1 MKKLVFNIFLFIC
14 LLPLVT
20 EGSIKKGTI
29 APDFNFI
36 DIENRT
42 FSLYNFKEKVILIE
56 FFSTKCFACD
66 YVIPDINRL
75 YDKFKK
81 DRVRVIGILFSDEI
95 ENTNKLKEFMQ
106 SRQIT
111 YPIYVADVKY
121 KKTFGLY
128 GFPNFLILNEKKE
141 VVQMFRGITKD
152 TFGLLNREI
161 ENLLTGNR

>member
-1 MKKLVFNIFLFIC
+1 M
-14 LLPLVT
+14 T

-75 YDKFKK
+75 HEKFKR
-81 DRVRVIGILFSDEI
+81 DSVRVIGVLFSDEI
-95 ENTNKLKEFMQ
+95 ESTNKLKEFMQ

-128 GFPNFLILNEKKE
+128 GFPNFLILNDKKE